1 MAERSIPQK
10 RSSEARAVTPWTSW
24 AVDAAIRERQPE
36 KTKQSV
42 AAKWQL
48 AAAFCELRTDK
59 TLAAATLR
67 LWQRWLIVTEG
78 REGRENTKCI
88 YLK

>member
-10 RSSEARAVTPWTSW
+10 TSSEARAVTPWTSW

-36 KTKQSV
+36 RKTKQSV

-48 AAAFCELRTDK
+48 AAAFGNY
-59 TLAAATLR
+59 AP
-67 LWQRWLIVTEG
+67 
-78 REGRENTKCI
+78 TKR
-88 YLK
+88 